1 VEEGKKVEEKFTPMM
16 MQYRR
21 YKRAYSDFILMFRL
35 GDFYEMFGEDAHK
48 ASEILGITLT
58 RRGVKKEQS
67 VPMCGVPHHS
77 ASRYILRLLKA
88 GCKVAICEQVEDPK
102 KARGLVKREVVEVLT
117 PGAIMRE
124 EFLDE
129 GRKNYLCIIVEEDG
143 RFGLSFVETSI
154 GEFITTEIH
163 PEGAIDRLRE
173 EILLRSPKEILFLGG
188 LECQKALQ
196 SEGIHFHTI
205 DGSQYPSDK
214 EVLQR
219 FFGVQSLKVFDL
231 DSHPLATRASAIAL
245 SYLSSLKLVQLHH
258 FHTIRFYHPQQRVI
272 LDSSTIKNL
281 ELLETWKG
289 EEGSLLW
296 SLDRVKTPMGKRFLK
311 SEILAPL
318 RQIPEILERQAA
330 VEELLNNGYLRDDL
344 SEALKGMGDLERLAG
359 KCGARKIRPYDLF
372 RLRNSLRKVALIY
385 PLLQEVK
392 TPLLKQI
399 QKEIASFQEILPPL
413 EQALEEEYSQEKIF
427 RDGFDSQLDELRQ
440 LSTHGE
446 KWFQQLEER
455 ERQRTG
461 IKSLKVRYN
470 KIFGY
475 FIEVTK
481 PNLSLVPAE
490 YERKQTMVNAE
501 RFTTPE
507 LKQMEEK
514 VLTAQE
520 QLQAREAELIE
531 NLSDRAQQSA
541 RNLVKMASALALLD
555 FLLSLSQVA
564 EERDYCKPLI
574 DEKRRISIHQGRHP
588 VVEALLPP
596 GEFVPNDAYLDTEN
610 KRLGI
615 ITGPNMSGK
624 STYIRQIALITLMAQ
639 MGSFVPAKKA
649 EIGVVDGIYTRAGA
663 SDDIARGQS
672 TFMAEMIETAKI
684 LRNVTPKSLVVL
696 DEIGRGTSTYDGI
709 SIAWAVGEYV
719 ASHLRCRTI
728 FATHYHELTALE
740 NHEEG
745 VFNLQVAVEERGN
758 DVVLL
763 HKVVPG
769 RATRSYGI
777 EVARLAGLPPLVV
790 RRAREI
796 LSQMENREQAIPQPS
811 PPTPEERKEEKK
823 EREIRPLRLF

>member
-1 VEEGKKVEEKFTPMM
+1 M

-21 YKRAYSDFILMFRL
+21 FKRTYADFILLFRL
-35 GDFYEMFGEDAHK
+35 GDFYEMFGEDARK

-58 RRGVKKEQS
+58 RRGVKKDQS
-67 VPMCGVPHHS
+67 VPMCGVPYHS

-102 KARGLVKREVVEVLT
+102 KAKGLVKREVVEVLT
-117 PGAIMRE
+117 PGAIIRE

-129 GRKNYLCIIVEEDG
+129 GKKNYLCVIVEENG
-143 RFGLSFVETSI
+143 KFGLAFVETSI
-154 GEFITTEIH
+154 GEFIATEIH
-163 PEGAIDRLRE
+163 TGSTIDRLRE
-173 EILLRSPKEILFLGG
+173 EIFLRGPKEILFLGRQET
-188 LECQKALQ
+188 LTTLQ
-196 SEGIHFHTI
+196 SAGIHLHPI
-205 DGSQYPSDK
+205 DDSQYSSDEETLK
-214 EVLQR
+214 R
-219 FFGVQSLKVFDL
+219 FFGVHSLKVFDL
-231 DSHPLATRASAIAL
+231 DAHPLATRASVIAL

-258 FHTIRFYHPQQRVI
+258 FHTIRFYHPEQRVV
-272 LDSSTIKNL
+272 LDSSTAKNL
-281 ELLETWKG
+281 ELVETWKG

-296 SLDRVKTPMGKRFLK
+296 CLDRVKTPMGKRFLK

-318 RQIPEILERQAA
+318 CRIPEILQRQTAI
-330 VEELLNNGYLRDDL
+330 EELLNNGYLRDDL
-344 SEALKGMGDLERLAG
+344 SEAFKGMGDLERLAG

-372 RLRNSLRKVALIY
+372 RLRNSLRKVALIH
-385 PLLQEVK
+385 PLLQD
-392 TPLLKQI
+392 TQSLLLKEI
-399 QKEIASFQEILPPL
+399 QTAIASFQQMLSLL
-413 EQALEEEYSQEKIF
+413 EQALEEEYSPEKIF
-427 RDGFDSQLDELRQ
+427 RNSFDDRLDELRS
-440 LSTHGE
+440 LATYGE
-446 KWFQQLEER
+446 RWFQQLEEK

-507 LKQMEEK
+507 LKRMEEK

-520 QLQAREAELIE
+520 ELQAREEELIE
-531 NLSDRAQQSA
+531 ILSEQAQQSA
-541 RNLVKMASALALLD
+541 RNLVRMASALALLD
-555 FLLSLSQVA
+555 FLLSLAEVA

-574 DEKRRISIHQGRHP
+574 DEKARISIHRGRHP

-596 GEFVPNDAYLDTEN
+596 GEFVPNDAYLDTAN

-639 MGSFVPAKKA
+639 MGSFVPAEKA
-649 EIGVVDGIYTRAGA
+649 EIGVVDGIYTRVGA

-672 TFMAEMIETAKI
+672 TFMMEMTETAKI
-684 LRNVTPKSLVVL
+684 LRNATRRSLVVL

-719 ASHLRCRTI
+719 ASHLKCRTI
-728 FATHYHELTALE
+728 FATHYHELTALD
-740 NHEEG
+740 NHIEG
-745 VFNLQVAVEERGN
+745 AFNLQVAVEERGSE
-758 DVVLL
+758 VVLL

-796 LSQMENREQAIPQPS
+796 LSQMESREQTIPEPS
-811 PPTPEERKEEKK
+811 PPAPEEMKEEEKA
-823 EREIRPLRLF
+823 REIRPQRLF